1 MSKTARI
8 WLVVGL
14 FIIAGIIAFALY
26 KGIGSS
32 KDTTIVTSGG
42 TTINES
48 KGLGGLIGSILD
60 AFY

>member
-26 KGIGSS
+26 KGIGAS

-48 KGLGGLIGSILD
+48 KGLGGLIGSILQ